1 MFDLI
6 RKILQTKT
14 VTKTHLFDEAPPR
27 YQGKPIFTAN
37 DCSCCESCVTECPA
51 NAVEI
56 HKTGSSI
63 MLSLNYANCI
73 FCGLCAEQ
81 CETKTIQIT
90 NEYRLATRDKETLT
104 NTINIPIKTSE
115 LLTTGK
121 GG

>member
-14 VTKTHLFDEAPPR
+14 VTKTHLFDEAPQR
-27 YQGKPIFTAN
+27 YQGKPIFTTN
-37 DCSCCESCVTECPA
+37 ECTGCESCVTECPA
-51 NAVEI
+51 NAIEI

-63 MLSLNYANCI
+63 TLSLSNANCI
-73 FCGLCAEQ
+73 FCGICAEQ
-81 CETKTIQIT
+81 CETKMIQVT

-104 NTINIPIKTSE
+104 STITIPIKTTE